1 MFPHPS
7 SNLNPKATFSSNWAL
22 LHLQQTVSF
31 PSQFSPGKVVFA
43 QIYKTMTT
51 LPLPRN
57 QTKAIEYDSLLG
69 HQVINHPP
77 VSINQKVEKV
87 FLTGNQN
94 WEWRIKVAGWGE
106 EGLSPLFKSKSSLVR
121 GLG

>member
-1 MFPHPS
+1 
-7 SNLNPKATFSSNWAL
+7 
-22 LHLQQTVSF
+22 
-31 PSQFSPGKVVFA
+31 
-43 QIYKTMTT
+43 MTS

-57 QTKAIEYDSLLG
+57 QTTALEYDALLG
-69 HQVINHPP
+69 PQVINHPP